1 MAPSDREV
9 IGANGGPP
17 IEEPRPETRLSAKI
31 KLVRIQRILERPD
44 LTSAQKCI
52 GIGIVTAAATNG
64 DSEVSTKLLQAFSSA
79 KDRETVFRATKKLAE
94 VKLIERVSVRGQA
107 GRYRVLPD
115 EVVEAVAAAFEERQR
130 QSGRVKPDGIISDDP
145 SHGTPEVVGFM
156 PTTLESGPVKPDRSE
171 PTTPESGRVE
181 PVGFNPT
188 PSDAHIENAGA
199 RADYLNNYNIYNK
212 PTNSESKD
220 RGYGGKEIAVTGE
233 LKLAETPKPEPETA
247 VVATLL
253 QKLVDIAETDRRLE
267 EQPERR
273 KRLRTT
279 EEDHSDVT
287 PTQVLEAFSL
297 YNEMALRSALSQAV
311 SLTPER
317 KKKIRARISEHGGVD
332 AWKTA
337 MANIERSAFL
347 RGKNDRGWR
356 ADLDF
361 VLQPSSFT
369 RLVEGGYGNG
379 AHADDANHPEETPQQ
394 RNRRIMAEA
403 VAQEKRRGY

>member
-1 MAPSDREV
+1 MDRG
-9 IGANGGPP
+9 IGDNGGPP
-17 IEEPRPETRLSAKI
+17 ITETRLSAKI

-52 GIGIVTAAATNG
+52 GIGIVTAAAANG

-107 GRYRVLPD
+107 GRYKVLPD
-115 EVVEAVAAAFEERQR
+115 EVVEAVAAAFEERQK
-130 QSGRVKPDGIISDDP
+130 QSGRVKPDGINGDAHP
-145 SHGTPEVVGFM
+145 KVVGSN
-156 PTTLESGPVKPDRSE
+156 PTTQESGRAKPDRSE
-171 PTTPESGRVE
+171 PTTPESGPVE

-188 PSDAHIENAGA
+188 PSGAHIENAGA
-199 RADYLNNYNIYNK
+199 RADCKITNNINTYT
-212 PTNSESKD
+212 TNSEVED

-233 LKLAETPKPEPETA
+233 LKLAEAPKPDLEPG

-253 QKLVDIAETDRRLE
+253 QKLVDIAETDKRLE

-273 KRLRTT
+273 KRLKKA
-279 EEDHSDVT
+279 EDDHSDVT

-297 YNEMALRSALSQAV
+297 YNETALRCALSQAV

-317 KKKIRARISEHGGVD
+317 KKKIRARISDHGGVE

-347 RGKNDRGWR
+347 RGKNDRSWR

-379 AHADDANHPEETPQQ
+379 AHAEGDTPEETPQQ

>member
-1 MAPSDREV
+1 MTDR
-9 IGANGGPP
+9 GFGDNGGPP
-17 IEEPRPETRLSAKI
+17 LEEPKRETRLSAKI
-31 KLVRIQRILERPD
+31 KLVRIQRLLERPD

-52 GIGIVTAAATNG
+52 GIGIITAAATNG
-64 DSEVSTKLLQAFSSA
+64 DSEVSTKMLQAFSSA
-79 KDRETVFRATKKLAE
+79 KDRETVFRATKRLAE
-94 VKLIERVSVRGQA
+94 VKLIERVSVRGQ
-107 GRYRVLPD
+107 GGVYKVLPD
-115 EVVEAVAAAFEERQR
+115 EVVEAVAEEFERR
-130 QSGRVKPDGIISDDP
+130 QSGRVKPDGINADA
-145 SHGTPEVVGFM
+145 TPKVVGIN
-156 PTTLESGPVKPDRSE
+156 PTTQESGPAKPDRFE
-171 PTTPESGRVE
+171 PTTPESGPVE

-188 PSDAHIENAGA
+188 TSDAHIKNAGA
-199 RADYLNNYNIYNK
+199 RADELNNYNIYTNL
-212 PTNSESKD
+212 TNSESKD

-233 LKLAETPKPEPETA
+233 LKLADAPKPEPGTE

-253 QKLVDIAETDRRLE
+253 QKLVDIDRRLE

-273 KRLRTT
+273 KRLKKTV
-279 EEDHSDVT
+279 EDDAASDVT

-297 YNEMALRSALSQAV
+297 YNETALRSAISQAV

-317 KKKIRARISEHGGVD
+317 KKKIRARISDHGGMD

-347 RGKNDRGWR
+347 RGRNDRGWR

-379 AHADDANHPEETPQQ
+379 AHAEDPEHPEETPQQ
-394 RNRRIMAEA
+394 RNRRLMEEA
-403 VAQEKRRGY
+403 VASEKTHGH

>member
-1 MAPSDREV
+1 MTDR
-9 IGANGGPP
+9 GMGDNGGPP
-17 IEEPRPETRLSAKI
+17 LIETRLSAKI

-52 GIGIVTAAATNG
+52 GIGIVTAAAANG

-79 KDRETVFRATKKLAE
+79 KDRETVFRATKRLAE

-107 GRYRVLPD
+107 GRYKVLPD
-115 EVVEAVAAAFEERQR
+115 EVVEAVAAAFEERQK
-130 QSGRVKPDGIISDDP
+130 QSGRVKPDGINGDAR
-145 SHGTPEVVGFM
+145 PEVVGFN
-156 PTTLESGPVKPDRSE
+156 PTTQESGRSKPDRSE
-171 PTTPESGRVE
+171 PTTPESGPVK

-199 RADYLNNYNIYNK
+199 RADELNNYNIYNK
-212 PTNSESKD
+212 LTNSESKD

-233 LKLAETPKPEPETA
+233 LKLAEAPKAQPETA

-253 QKLVDIAETDRRLE
+253 QKLVDIAENDKRLE

-273 KRLRTT
+273 KRLKKA
-279 EEDHSDVT
+279 EDDHSDVT

-297 YNEMALRSALSQAV
+297 YNETALRCALSQAV

-317 KKKIRARISEHGGVD
+317 KKKIRARISDHGGVE

-347 RGKNDRGWR
+347 RGKNDRSWR

-379 AHADDANHPEETPQQ
+379 AHAEGDTPEETPQQ
-394 RNRRIMAEA
+394 RNRRLMAEA
-403 VAQEKRRGY
+403 AELEKRHGH

>member
-1 MAPSDREV
+1 MTDR
-9 IGANGGPP
+9 GLGDNGGPP
-17 IEEPRPETRLSAKI
+17 IEEPRRETRLSAKI
-31 KLVRIQRILERPD
+31 KLVRIQRLLERPD

-52 GIGIVTAAATNG
+52 GIGIITAAATNG
-64 DSEVSTKLLQAFSSA
+64 DSEVSTKMLQAFSSA

-94 VKLIERVSVRGQA
+94 VKLIERVSVRGQ
-107 GRYRVLPD
+107 GGVYRVLPD
-115 EVVEAVAAAFEERQR
+115 EVVEAVAEEFEKR
-130 QSGRVKPDGIISDDP
+130 QSGRVKPDGINADAV
-145 SHGTPEVVGFM
+145 PEVVGIN
-156 PTTLESGPVKPDRSE
+156 PTTQESGPVKPDRSE
-171 PTTPESGRVE
+171 PTTPESSRAE

-188 PSDAHIENAGA
+188 TSDAHIKNAGA
-199 RADYLNNYNIYNK
+199 RADELNNYNIYTNL
-212 PTNSESKD
+212 TNSESKD

-233 LKLAETPKPEPETA
+233 LKLADAPKPEPGTE

-253 QKLVDIAETDRRLE
+253 QKLVDIDRRLE

-273 KRLRTT
+273 KRLKKTV
-279 EEDHSDVT
+279 EDDAASDVT

-297 YNEMALRSALSQAV
+297 YNETALRSAISQAV

-317 KKKIRARISEHGGVD
+317 KKKIRARISDHGGMD

-347 RGKNDRGWR
+347 RGRNDRGWR

-379 AHADDANHPEETPQQ
+379 AHAEDPEHPEETPQQ
-394 RNRRIMAEA
+394 RNRRLMEEA
-403 VAQEKRRGY
+403 VASEKTHGH